1 VLLTVRVQAHQV
13 GLDSFVFSSTTD
25 VTYTPHLQDPHSEQ
39 KQQIE
44 VFSHSVSPLFQ
55 PEWCFCWL
63 QVLEWRSFCIGRLP
77 SNHLDPSRWSYRS
90 CVHREGQLDPSGD
103 SDI

>member
-1 VLLTVRVQAHQV
+1 MFVFFQSSGSFHQTVSLVLKKNLVLFNVLLTVRVQAHQV

-55 PEWCFCWL
+55 PE
-63 QVLEWRSFCIGRLP
+63 
-77 SNHLDPSRWSYRS
+77 
-90 CVHREGQLDPSGD
+90 
-103 SDI
+103 